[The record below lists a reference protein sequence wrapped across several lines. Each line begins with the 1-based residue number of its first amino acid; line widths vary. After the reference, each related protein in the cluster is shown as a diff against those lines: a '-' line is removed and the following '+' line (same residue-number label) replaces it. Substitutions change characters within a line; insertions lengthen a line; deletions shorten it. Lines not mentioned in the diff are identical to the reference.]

1 MKHSD
6 VRLERRSPGDVTP
19 LAQVAPVIV
28 GNVILKKVGGR
39 NLGRRVVIFHDGASP
54 RDLFSAATSQYD
66 CFMVNMFRTATYG
79 EQGSWE
85 SGLSYECR
93 ALLFK
98 ALHNLI
104 ERCLLSRDF
113 VRIGKWFVQPYDGAE
128 KLVGESTHFSFA
140 FAFFV
145 HGESTVCASIDVRMH
160 PLVRNLSRQHLV
172 QAQASSSG
180 APAVKLNRTSAL
192 ANYATEAVLLAPFGL
207 SGALTGQVY
216 KAVDLHTQRLLEDW
230 RQFYPIGGG
239 GEEGAALPPAVEVVV
254 GGVKMRYPTCYVLAT
269 DMDDCASPVKSPPA
283 PPLSPSLA
291 VHLPE
296 HVWQDS
302 ILNPTQHV
310 AAEGDGTAN
319 QQPPVGHWDFVE
331 PARKTSCSC
340 SKCNPPGGVKNKGA
354 VSSVKP
360 GKGEKGSRGVVAPFH
375 RRLPPDMEHSRCVGI
390 GTPSGGPSS
399 YPRGQSMTPNPLP
412 TLHDSL
418 PVPSVGSP
426 ASAAP
431 SPLPNP
437 HSQPA
442 SVPPADPTMPTL
454 SPHPPAPPQP
464 STPLEAQDKVTPAAT
479 PSDLNG
485 PKSVSSVSN
494 QVFSPYPAASSV
506 EAAPKPVDTM
516 VGSQGPASTHSVA
529 APNPVAPPEPPVL
542 KRPNLSSKEYE
553 DEEEL
558 HSELLYD
565 YSTLDAWLNHPVK
578 RFKPSDLRPA
588 EPVRPRPQR
597 QSSTDHQPSPTNPN
611 LVQTIKQEIKQEPCL
626 MEMDDNVQPN
636 KGSDPYDFDVENDML
651 APTAKAIVEHYSR
664 SPSTRKRLH
673 TVMEEM
679 VLPVLELIQFVDTR
693 WSSEYNM
700 LSRLHAVRKAVGAEL
715 ANSENNIEILT
726 EVEWK
731 QAAGIVEV
739 LGPLADA
746 TKEINKALKSRFSF
760 YDSDPIFCPSMLCDP
775 RFRGVLID
783 DMVAVNT
790 LAIEVKKL
798 SDKSSLEPN
807 VKDEHPSCS
816 SSSSGLWSSFDS
828 IPNTTQPAID
838 NNSEVK
844 DYLNEPR
851 EEDKRPT
858 PGSGIPPFDPVIT
871 NGPINMNTSGNLFTN
886 EGLQASYKDLD
897 QIFDNSDDTSNDE
910 TLQVSTPPG
919 SNKPGGP
926 LEDPT
931 TTVVVV
937 KPPRN
942 SGGNT
947 SLNSCGGTNTLRP
960 EELVKMFPTPPSM
973 EHNPI
978 ASPCGHMSPH
988 GPTTDLMIDSGSVR
1002 CKQEV
1007 YPNMGSPQEESIDD
1021 WSYVFRPPAICKM
1034 VGSSKYAPLTNL
1046 PSQTLPLVALPLNC
1060 VYKPSWVHPPVPPA
1074 AAKSPALPCPPRPGP
1089 PLSAPHPSHLP
1100 HPRAGLSPI
1109 SPAAHF
1115 PPSPM
1120 TVAAMG
1126 GVGLPIH
1133 LQQQYRGG
1141 GGGGGV
1147 RTPCPPPPAYEL
1159 PSPATSTAS
1168 SYLNKNIN
1176 SVEPV
1181 PTPVMARTP
1190 EANSLVV
1197 NILLGDTSL
1206 NIFRDHNFDSCTLC
1220 VCNAGPKVVGNIRG
1234 ADAGI
1239 YLPAPPVQPPASLPF
1254 PPTSPYPG
1262 MSMNGPPPPY
1272 GMMGSS
1278 PGHHRGTQLD
1288 EDPIRCNCG
1297 FSAVVNRRL
1306 SHRSGLFY
1314 EDELE
1319 ITGLAEDPSDRR
1331 KGSLS
1336 AYLLTNSK
1344 NSQENASE
1352 LVDILPQNVI
1362 ELLREQCVIVQSMSN
1377 SLCRASRQFRGSA
1390 GPGAVPY
1397 GTTVNMLEFSDG
1409 NEVTHV
1415 ALDQGRQALLES
1427 TTVAMCKVEEMQQR
1441 QQMMQHTASGGK
1453 GAAGPCV
1460 HRWPY
1465 LRARGPLCNQ
1475 DIVRVMKILQPLLQD
1490 AIQKK
1495 CTTRLWDAPY
1505 TVSGPLTWR
1514 QFHRLAG
1521 RGTDDRC
1528 EPQPIPSLVV
1538 GYDKD
1543 WLSLSPYAIQ
1553 YWEKLLLEPY
1563 SYARDVAYIVVAPEN
1578 DYVLHK
1584 VCCLGRHSPFTKV
1597 LLLLLL
1603 LRRFV
1608 VLADSPITKV
1618 VLMLLL
1624 LRRFV
1629 VLADSPIT
1637 KVCRLGRH
1645 SPITKVLREG
1655 ILRVGKSAATKL
1667 AKEPVDDW
1675 FNLLGDNPTTNM
1687 LKLYAQVCRH
1697 HLAPHLSQ
1705 MPMDRTLLDPP
1716 EGSQA
1721 PRSSL
1726 DRSMPSPMPPPSTP
1740 EDKAPSTPKSDHE
1753 TEGGGGGRDPAM
1765 NNQCVGGGG
1774 SDTNHDDED
1783 AEPPAIVV
1791 YLVDP
1796 FTMGSDSTDLQRLAC
1811 LGLLRCFTTVLAALP
1826 DNIRNNISVQIISL
1840 ESIVELGK
1848 LRDRIRHSDHMRAQA
1863 FSVFSQCRRM
1873 LTHTSNIKA
1882 LTGFGTAA
1890 MADLFLKSK
1899 DEKNRAPYRLYT
1911 PPYVLAPAKEKIESS
1926 ESFGQCSTEHGSVLY
1941 VSYCLS
1947 EDQHWLLAVA
1957 TDEKGEIFET
1967 STINIDIPNRSRRK
1981 KASARRVGLQKLM
1994 DFVLGVISQ
2003 SVQPWRLVVGRI
2015 GRIGHGELKGWSWLL
2030 SRKALVKASK
2040 HLKEICG
2047 QCGLMYPNDVP
2058 CVLSACLVSLEPD
2071 SALRLMPDQ
2080 FTPDERFSQA
2090 SVNCQLSTPQDVS
2103 CTHILVF
2110 PTSATTQSSQ
2120 TAFQDQHING
2130 PEFGDEL
2137 FPSFE
2142 HDMPEGIEEMPMDL
2156 NEIFA
2161 WPETGLGGVQ
2171 SPTGSPRRDS
2181 PSQPGSPSCGMGGT
2195 SDQHSPFPCNGTS
2208 RSGGSLG
2215 VDSQEE
2221 VGTLHQQPLALGYYV
2236 STAPT
2241 GRMPRWFW
2249 ASCPHLENVCPAF
2262 LKNSLHLHSPAIQ
2275 QNSDDLLQQ
2284 QSTVTVHPL
2293 DSQYT
2298 TDVLRYVLEGYN
2310 ALSWLALDSNTRDR
2324 LSCLPVHIQALMQL
2338 YHMTSALV

>member
-1 MKHSD
+1 MTALRQETCSARRQLYDIVIHHHDYQLPATGWVSISSFPASTLLLPPTSISNILLYVHWSD
-6 VRLERRSPGDVTP
+6 CVPD
-19 LAQVAPVIV
+19 
-28 GNVILKKVGGR
+28 
-39 NLGRRVVIFHDGASP
+39 
-54 RDLFSAATSQYD
+54 
-66 CFMVNMFRTATYG
+66 G

-180 APAVKLNRTSAL
+180 AP
-192 ANYATEAVLLAPFGL
+192 VLLAPFGL

-340 SKCNPPGGVKNKGA
+340 SKRKCELQNKVCLIPPLPLTFFYPDIGLRNNCIYCLRPHNRVSTIQENRGTSWEFEVIGNKCNPPGGVKNKGA

-399 YPRGQSMTPNPLP
+399 YPRCQSMTPNPLP

-494 QVFSPYPAASSV
+494 QLLVKCVLLNVQVFSPYPAASSV

-565 YSTLDAWLNHPVK
+565 YSTLDAWEGLLNHPVK

-651 APTAKAIVEHYSR
+651 APTVSMEGF
-664 SPSTRKRLH
+664 KR
-673 TVMEEM
+673 
-679 VLPVLELIQFVDTR
+679 
-693 WSSEYNM
+693 
-700 LSRLHAVRKAVGAEL
+700 
-715 ANSENNIEILT
+715 
-726 EVEWK
+726 
-731 QAAGIVEV
+731 
-739 LGPLADA
+739 
-746 TKEINKALKSRFSF
+746 
-760 YDSDPIFCPSMLCDP
+760 
-775 RFRGVLID
+775 
-783 DMVAVNT
+783 
-790 LAIEVKKL
+790 
-798 SDKSSLEPN
+798 
-807 VKDEHPSCS
+807 
-816 SSSSGLWSSFDS
+816 
-828 IPNTTQPAID
+828 
-838 NNSEVK
+838 NNSVK
-844 DYLNEPR
+844 

-858 PGSGIPPFDPVIT
+858 PGNGIPPFDPVIT

-919 SNKPGGP
+919 SNKPGGA

-988 GPTTDLMIDSGSVR
+988 GPTTDLMIDSGGVR

-1239 YLPAPPVQPPASLPF
+1239 YLPTPPVQPPASLPF

-1521 RGTDDRC
+1521 RVSHQVVRLCTNYANKLEMRKGGGLGTDDRC

-1584 VCCLGRHSPFTKV
+1584 VC
-1597 LLLLLL
+1597 
-1603 LRRFV
+1603 
-1608 VLADSPITKV
+1608 
-1618 VLMLLL
+1618 
-1624 LRRFV
+1624 
-1629 VLADSPIT
+1629 
-1637 KVCRLGRH
+1637 RLGRH

-1687 LKLYAQVCRH
+1687 LKLYAQVSHFSPQVCRH

-1740 EDKAPSTPKSDHE
+1740 EDKAPSTPKSDH
-1753 TEGGGGGRDPAM
+1753 
-1765 NNQCVGGGG
+1765 G

-2015 GRIGHGELKGWSWLL
+2015 GRIGHGELK
-2030 SRKALVKASK
+2030 VKASK

-2298 TDVLRYVLEGYN
+2298 TDVLSKKDGVMFANSLDK
-2310 ALSWLALDSNTRDR
+2310 ALKSRFSFYDSDPIFCPFHAMR
-2324 LSCLPVHIQALMQL
+2324 PKI
-2338 YHMTSALV
+2338 